1 MFTRE
6 GARRRHAAPS
16 IELYRGPVT
25 GRGPPRRQGPR
36 VPTRGQVVSVVG
48 GSGSDDGGVCSVV
61 DVVVDVVASGSVVD
75 VVDVLASRSV
85 VDVVVGRSGRVASVV
100 VGSVVVGRSG

>member
-1 MFTRE
+1 M
-6 GARRRHAAPS
+6 
-16 IELYRGPVT
+16 T
-25 GRGPPRRQGPR
+25 GCGQGPEGTDDG
-36 VPTRGQVVSVVG
+36 VTVVSLVG

-61 DVVVDVVASGSVVD
+61 DVVLDVVASGSVVD
-75 VVDVLASRSV
+75 VVDVLARSV